1 MERTLEIARKSLRDQ
16 ILELREEL
24 KYLRSQP
31 KAGFFQNRERMALIG
46 RKAKKLQKLEHQEF
60 LMLQYILPF

>member
-31 KAGFFQNRERMALIG
+31 KAGLFQNRERMALIA

-60 LMLQYILPF
+60 LMLQYILPL